1 MELILL
7 KLFEYCKRTK
17 MDSENQTHEVLIIG
31 GACAG
36 LSAAIYTAR
45 KKLDTLI
52 LTKKVGGQALLTDHI
67 VNYPGIKETSGP
79 KLIET
84 MRAQVEDFGVPIE
97 KEKEVVELAEEEGLF
112 FVNCSDNSKYK
123 AKSLI
128 VASGKEP
135 RRLNVPGEEKYRS
148 KGVSYCSTCDGPM
161 FKDKKVAVIGGG
173 NSGLDSAYD
182 LLEYAEKIY
191 LLELS
196 PEIRGDERM
205 QEKLKKSG
213 KVEFIT
219 NAKTK
224 KITGDKFMKGLS
236 YENTKTGEEK
246 KLKVSGAFINVGW
259 EASSD
264 FADGFLEKN
273 EYDEIAV
280 NANDLSTS
288 KPGVFA
294 AGDISS
300 TPYEQ
305 AVIAAGE
312 GAEAALSCYEYLK

>member
-1 MELILL
+1 MEAD
-7 KLFEYCKRTK
+7 KKNY
-17 MDSENQTHEVLIIG
+17 EVIIIG

-67 VNYPGIKETSGP
+67 VNYPGIKKTSGP

-84 MRAQVEDFGVPIE
+84 MKAQVENFEVPIE
-97 KEKEVVELAEEEGLF
+97 KEKEVTGLAREENQF
-112 FVNCSDNSKYK
+112 FVNCKDNSKYK

-135 RRLNVPGEEKYRS
+135 RRLDVPGEEKFRS
-148 KGVSYCSTCDGPM
+148 KGVSYCSTCDAPM

-182 LLEYAEKIY
+182 LLEYAKKVY
-191 LLELS
+191 LLELA

-205 QEKLKKSG
+205 QEKLKDSG

-224 KITGDKFMKGLS
+224 KITGSEFMEGLI
-236 YENTKTGEEK
+236 YENTETGEEK
-246 KLKVSGAFINVGW
+246 RLELSGAFINVGW

-264 FADGFLEKN
+264 FADGFLKKN
-273 EYDEIAV
+273 EYDEV
-280 NANDLSTS
+280 VVDANDLSTS
-288 KPGVFA
+288 QSGVFA

>member
-1 MELILL
+1 METDKKSYEAI
-7 KLFEYCKRTK
+7 
-17 MDSENQTHEVLIIG
+17 IIG

-45 KKLDTLI
+45 KKIDTLI
-52 LTKKVGGQALLTDHI
+52 LTKKVGGQALLTDRI
-67 VNYPGIKETSGP
+67 VNYPGIKKTTGP
-79 KLIET
+79 DLIET
-84 MRAQVEDFGVPIE
+84 MKAQVKDFGVPIE
-97 KEKEVVELAEEEGLF
+97 KEKEVVEIAKGEDQF
-112 FVNCSDNSKYK
+112 FVDCSDNSNYK

-135 RRLNVPGEEKYRS
+135 RRLEVPGEEKYRS
-148 KGVSYCSTCDGPM
+148 KGVSYCSTCDAPM
-161 FKDKKVAVIGGG
+161 FKDKKIAVIGGG

-182 LLEYAEKIY
+182 LLEYAEKVY
-191 LLELS
+191 LLELA
-196 PEIRGDERM
+196 PKIRGDERM
-205 QEKLKKSG
+205 QEKIKKED
-213 KVEFIT
+213 KVEIIT

-224 KITGDKFMKGLS
+224 EIKGNDFMEELV
-236 YENTKTGEEK
+236 YENTETGEEK
-246 KLKVSGAFINVGW
+246 SLSVSGAFVNVGW

-273 EYDEIAV
+273 EYDEIV
-280 NANDLSTS
+280 VDANNLSTS
-288 KPGVFA
+288 QEGVFA